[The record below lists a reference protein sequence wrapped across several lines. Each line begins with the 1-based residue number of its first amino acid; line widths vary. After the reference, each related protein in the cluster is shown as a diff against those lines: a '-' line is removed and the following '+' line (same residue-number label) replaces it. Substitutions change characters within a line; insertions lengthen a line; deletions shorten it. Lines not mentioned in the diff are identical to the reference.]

1 MLSPRRRILC
11 AESHDDIRSMIN
23 LLLEQ
28 QGYEVQSAKTVAEC
42 VKLAEQETFDLHL
55 LGDRYTDGTGL
66 DLCHHLQRLWPRTP
80 IMFFSAAA
88 YEWNREA
95 GIRAGAQAY
104 ILKPADMDELAAT
117 VSRLLFHQ
125 KGRAA
130 PEDLSH

>member
-11 AESHDDIRSMIN
+11 AESHDDTCSMIN

-42 VKLAEQETFDLHL
+42 MELAEQEPFDLYL
-55 LGDRYTDGTGL
+55 LGDRYSDGTGL
-66 DLCHHLQRLWPRTP
+66 DLCQHLHRLWPQTP

-95 GIRAGAQAY
+95 GMRAGARAY
-104 ILKPADMDELAAT
+104 IMKPAEIDQLVAT
-117 VSRLLFHQ
+117 VRRLLFHQ

-130 PEDLSH
+130 SEDLSH